1 MGEHR
6 CTKGHRCRGR
16 ELGDEIS
23 FIVLPG
29 DIANHG
35 EAEQYARVRRALAAA
50 PQRRI
55 AIPGDHDFEPG
66 SLDAFHASLA
76 DFQRPPKLSFDAGGC
91 RCIVLDVVS
100 GGAGGPDF
108 RLDAGQRAWLQ
119 VELVGAR
126 EARLRPV
133 VFMHAFPGDMADG
146 PGLAHAFALNEV
158 AYVDTG
164 HTHYNELLNDG
175 RVVYGATRSTGQV
188 DEGDVGYS
196 LHAVDGEAVSWRS
209 KPVGAPFPFVM
220 ITAPAD
226 RRLVTRPAAQTPNG
240 PSLRAPRCSA
250 RTPPRR

>member
-1 MGEHR
+1 MLSWLHIGDLHAADEDDWASIDALR
-6 CTKGHRCRGR
+6 AIAAEAR

-23 FIVLPG
+23 FIFLPG

-35 EAEQYARVRRALAAA
+35 EAEQYARVRGALAAA

-66 SLDAFHASLA
+66 SLDAFHAGLA

-91 RCIVLDVVS
+91 RCIVLDVVL

-133 VFMHAFPGDMADG
+133 VFMYAFPGDMADG

-188 DEGDVGYS
+188 DEGDVGSFS
-196 LHAVDGEAVSWRS
+196 LGSLALWLLAAPILRPACARPDDGDLAA
-209 KPVGAPFPFVM
+209 GH
-220 ITAPAD
+220 APAP
-226 RRLVTRPAAQTPNG
+226 VA
-240 PSLRAPRCSA
+240 
-250 RTPPRR
+250 